1 MKTIGVTLF
10 AAFLF
15 AATASATS
23 TVNIAPAM
31 KALHYPKAGA
41 LKLTCRRSG
50 DGFNCKAVYRRNITK
65 RFYAAWQATGGYL
78 CAGTNQSACKT
89 LHHGFVTG
97 SYAQT
102 DLPGVAEM
110 VSRGYM
116 ALKYNDPQPFSDGN
130 CTPATA
136 ANSWSYCYKLD
147 TGGVN
152 VTIHLAQAKG
162 GYITT
167 TSATTY

>member
-1 MKTIGVTLF
+1 MRAIGVTLF

-15 AATASATS
+15 AATASAAS

-41 LKLTCRRSG
+41 VKLTCRRAG
-50 DGFNCKAVYRRNITK
+50 VGFSCKAVYRRNVTK

-78 CAGTNQSACKT
+78 CAGARPSTCQT
-89 LHHGFVTG
+89 LRHGFVVG
-97 SYAQT
+97 SYGTT

-110 VSRGYM
+110 VSRGYV
-116 ALKYNDPQPFSDGN
+116 ALKYNDPQPFGDGN

-136 ANSWSYCYKLD
+136 PNSWSYCYKLD

-152 VTIHLAQAKG
+152 VTIHLARAKG

-167 TSATTY
+167 TSATMY